1 MAGACGW
8 GAWLRVFADGFAGGL
23 AVKESAIGLEVGGEL
38 EDSFFCID
46 ALLWSVKG
54 VCDHGDTRN
63 GIGVDASRDACWCR
77 DLGFNSCAEGLGWI
91 DAGCSA
97 VCFRDGFEGE
107 LSVSLVK
114 QLHVLVDGCFDVGAF
129 CLIAAGCQSGN

>member
-1 MAGACGW
+1 M
-8 GAWLRVFADGFAGGL
+8 
-23 AVKESAIGLEVGGEL
+23 VKESAAGLEVGGEL

-46 ALLWSVKG
+46 ALLWSIKG

-97 VCFRDGFEGE
+97 VCFRDGLVGE
-107 LSVSLVK
+107 LSVSLMK
-114 QLHVLVDGCFDVGAF
+114 
-129 CLIAAGCQSGN
+129 